1 MFAYPRNQQNADQQL
16 KDESDCYG
24 TARQNTRIDPQA
36 PPSAGPNAQ
45 RQQAAQHE
53 AAQQAK

>member
-45 RQQAAQHE
+45 RQQARSA
-53 AAQQAK
+53 

>member
-45 RQQAAQHE
+45 RQQARSACGG
-53 AAQQAK
+53 QQAK